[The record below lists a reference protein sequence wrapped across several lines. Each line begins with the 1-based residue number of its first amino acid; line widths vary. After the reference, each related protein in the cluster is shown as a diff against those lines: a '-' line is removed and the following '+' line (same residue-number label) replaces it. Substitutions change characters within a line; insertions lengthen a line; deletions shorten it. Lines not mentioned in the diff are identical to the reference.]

1 MLGVI
6 GQGNSMFFTDPEF
19 AKIAEDHNT
28 TPAQISISW
37 LVQRGIPP
45 LPKSANV
52 ERMKSNKTV
61 SFVAFAATGILR
73 STSAYPA
80 RQIDVRGDG
89 GYR

>member
-1 MLGVI
+1 
-6 GQGNSMFFTDPEF
+6 MFFTDPEF

-52 ERMKSNKTV
+52 DRMKSNKTV
-61 SFVAFAATGILR
+61 SCVAFNATYRDAALNVRLR
-73 STSAYPA
+73 SSSN
-80 RQIDVRGDG
+80 
-89 GYR
+89 